1 MTAPSDV
8 IDWLL
13 DSDPS
18 IRWQVMRDLVG
29 TLKSDWAAERAK
41 I

>member
-1 MTAPSDV
+1 MTV

-18 IRWQVMRDLVG
+18 IRLRVL
-29 TLKSDWAAERAK
+29 DWFAQG
-41 I
+41 